1 MPIKLSDPAAL
12 SIGIVFAV
20 AAIASCVTLRAKY
33 GLLNDVMSIASIF
46 AFGFIQ
52 YNCDHL

>member
-1 MPIKLSDPAAL
+1 MPIKLVPDTD
-12 SIGIVFAV
+12 SIGILFAV
-20 AAIASCVTLRAKY
+20 AAIASCVTLRARY